1 MAIDFKKCIFVSLL
15 GSVGLLMSPTQ
26 SSAAT
31 YNAGISQ
38 VGFNN
43 PTAQVGS
50 ALNPYA
56 VIRNLS
62 TRGIFTVY
70 VDVMK
75 EGESLPVRSFSC
87 RTPELTNRA
96 EYRCASSYNAATPGI
111 YRVRARASS
120 IGSASFTFPGNSA
133 YPGVKTSSPLSVTD
147 SAVTPPTAPPAP
159 GTPTINEEFTA
170 NLGSWYTRLQPTGA
184 VTFGVADAAAGDQKA
199 LALMFPGNPAL
210 SADANAWPAYAS
222 EVGFNQKT
230 HYGRYETRVKFAT
243 CAPSEEVVN
252 GIFIYHNDGTDKN
265 GNGLKDNTE
274 IDFELLCG
282 EPNVLWLTTWTDYS
296 GDEPN
301 QFRKKSRAI
310 DMRTG
315 DYRETPK
322 GQEGNYDTFPAGNLS
337 EVRMTGFPQAG
348 AYYTVGFDWYSNR
361 IRWYIVINGK
371 EVTLWDLTDTSVIPQ
386 NPATFMLNIWHSP
399 THWYTYDVG
408 QYPDA
413 NSTMYVDYFR
423 FTPFQ

>member
-1 MAIDFKKCIFVSLL
+1 MAIDFKKYIFVNLL
-15 GSVGLLMSPTQ
+15 GGVGLLMSTTQ

-43 PTAQVGS
+43 ATAQVGG

-56 VIRNLS
+56 VIRNLA
-62 TRGIFTVY
+62 TKGIFTVY
-70 VDVMK
+70 VDVLQ
-75 EGESLPVRSFSC
+75 EGQSLPVRSFSC
-87 RTPELTNRA
+87 RTPELSRNSQ
-96 EYRCASSYNAATPGI
+96 YRCAGSYNATTPGI

-120 IGSASFTFPGNSA
+120 IGNSSFTFPGNDT

-147 SAVTPPTAPPAP
+147 GIATVP
-159 GTPTINEEFTA
+159 GTPTINEAFAVNAGNWFTRHQ
-170 NLGSWYTRLQPTGA
+170 STGA
-184 VTFGVADAAAGDQKA
+184 VTFGVADAFAGDQKA

-210 SADANAWPAYAS
+210 SATTNASPTYAS
-222 EVGFNQKT
+222 EARFHQKT
-230 HYGRYETRVKFAT
+230 YYGRYETRVKFAT

-252 GIFIYHNDGTDKN
+252 GIFVYDNDGTDKN
-265 GNGLKDNTE
+265 GNGLIDNTE

-296 GDEPN
+296 GDGLN

-315 DYRETPK
+315 DYSETPK
-322 GQEGNYDTFPAGNLS
+322 GQEGDWDTFPAGNLPA
-337 EVRMTGFPQAG
+337 VRMTGFPQAG
-348 AYYTVGFDWYSNR
+348 AYYTIGFDWYSNR
-361 IRWYIVINGK
+361 IRWYIVIDGK
-371 EVTLWDLTDTSVIPQ
+371 EVTLWDLADTSVIPK
-386 NPATFMLNIWHSP
+386 NPATFMLNIWHSSS
-399 THWYTYDVG
+399 HWYNYSVG

-413 NSTMYVDYFR
+413 NSTMYIDYFK